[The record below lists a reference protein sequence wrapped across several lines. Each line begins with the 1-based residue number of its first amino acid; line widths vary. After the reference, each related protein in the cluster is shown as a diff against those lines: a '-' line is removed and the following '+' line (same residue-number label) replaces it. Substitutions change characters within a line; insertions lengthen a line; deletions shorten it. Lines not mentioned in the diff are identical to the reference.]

1 MKKTS
6 VAILWFASSR
16 LRCNTL
22 FRVEPNYQLL
32 LRQIGITDAWAAF
45 EHPQIKVWRSIT
57 ERENATIDAEQN
69 GGPIRLHLKRD
80 KTPQHHA
87 PAGAEAAQILALN
100 SRGIPTA
107 NLVAYGWLDDG
118 RSFVLTEDLGGYSPA
133 DRAIHE
139 GAVSFDQIVRPSAQ
153 LIAKLHASAA
163 FHRDL
168 YLCHIFVRPGDI
180 DLRLIDAARVLIKPW
195 LKWRWRIKDLS
206 QLIHSAR
213 ELNIAPQRIESWIDA
228 YSSFAPLSNWSRRM
242 AHRKADWIARHDARL
257 RARQPDRNVSIPT

>member
-1 MKKTS
+1 MTF
-6 VAILWFASSR
+6 LTFTPRR
-16 LRCNTL
+16 LLCNTL
-22 FRVEPNYQLL
+22 FRVEPNYQSL

-57 ERENATIDAEQN
+57 ERENATIDAEHN
-69 GGPIRLHLKRD
+69 GRAIRLHLKRD
-80 KTPQHHA
+80 KTAQHDA

-100 SRGIPTA
+100 ARNIPTA

-118 RSFVLTEDLGGYSPA
+118 RSFVLTEDLAGYIPA
-133 DRAIHE
+133 DRAIRE
-139 GAVSFDQIVRPSAQ
+139 SAVSFEQIARPSAE
-153 LIAKLHASAA
+153 LVAKLHGSAA

-168 YLCHIFVRPGDI
+168 YLCHLFVRPSDL

-206 QLIHSAR
+206 QFVYSAR
-213 ELNIAPQRIESWIDA
+213 ELDIPSPQIENWIDA
-228 YSSFAPLSNWSRRM
+228 YSSMAPLSSWSRRM